1 MDDPNPPKLLP
12 LAFKSRLVASPKPK
26 TLNLQLRGSC
36 ARLSPLS
43 SQHSLLSSI
52 AMEFW
57 GLEVQPGKTVKV
69 NPGEN
74 KYLHLSQA
82 SLGEIK
88 DKGNDRVPIFV
99 KFDNRKLVLGT
110 LSAGNC
116 AQIQYDLLFE
126 KEFELSHGSKNTSIY
141 FIGYKTEAQGDYDF
155 MSDELDSQSE
165 SDEEDIQLVQNVK
178 GKSEVKDEKPK
189 LFGGKPNAQKSD
201 ATVNKPKPKIEE
213 PKEDEKQK
221 TNEDEDEDDDDDD
234 DDDESEEDESGD
246 DEDMLDGED
255 DSNEEDEDDSSDD
268 EEEATPKQVE
278 TGKKRPAGSALK
290 TPGQEKKAKLISPAG
305 NQKTGGGGKK
315 TGHIATPYPA
325 KKGKSPANT
334 NNSKKKGPKSAGIFS

>member
-1 MDDPNPPKLLP
+1 
-12 LAFKSRLVASPKPK
+12 
-26 TLNLQLRGSC
+26 
-36 ARLSPLS
+36 
-43 SQHSLLSSI
+43 
-52 AMEFW
+52 MEFW

-141 FIGYKTEAQGDYDF
+141 FIGYKTEAQ
-155 MSDELDSQSE
+155 DSQSE
-165 SDEEDIQLVQNVK
+165 SDEEDIQLVQNVN

-189 LFGGKPNAQKSD
+189 LSGGKPNAQKSD

-221 TNEDEDEDDDDDD
+221 INEDTDDEED

-255 DSNEEDEDDSSDD
+255 DSDEEDEDDSSDD

-278 TGKKRPAGSALK
+278 IGKKRPAGSALK

-325 KKGKSPANT
+325 KQGKSPGNT